1 MNLVCVLGLL
11 LLHGFHWLYVE
22 SKYCVLLNALQHQSP
37 QKKKKKKTS
46 PLAALPPKPLLKAWE
61 NPARHRI
68 QLDSHGT

>member
-22 SKYCVLLNALQHQSP
+22 SKCCVLLNALQHQSS
-37 QKKKKKKTS
+37 QKKEKKTS
-46 PLAALPPKPLLKAWE
+46 PLAALPPKPLLKGWE

-68 QLDSHGT
+68 WLDSHGT